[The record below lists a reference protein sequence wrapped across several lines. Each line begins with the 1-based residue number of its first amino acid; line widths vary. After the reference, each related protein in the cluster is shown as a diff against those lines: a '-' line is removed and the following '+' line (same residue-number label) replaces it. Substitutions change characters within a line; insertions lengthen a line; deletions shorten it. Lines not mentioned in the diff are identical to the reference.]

1 MSRLPVD
8 QSVRRLAFSVLPRNP
23 FSFGLVAEFVSRHMP
38 FAGLEFGK
46 LTNAL
51 IAQIDTECHL
61 VGAVDNRISAYL
73 GWLRTTPE
81 IAEDWIAVDRLLTDV
96 PGGVAIAITV
106 MAVDHPAYVMQL
118 IREAKRRN
126 PGRSVY
132 WKRYFPDQRP
142 AQGRAVRIAKSERQ

>member
-1 MSRLPVD
+1 MLFRSCLPAEEHVELREAEDEGRALVD
-8 QSVRRLAFSVLPRNP
+8 QGDLD
-23 FSFGLVAEFVSRHMP
+23 LVAE
-38 FAGLEFGK
+38 G
-46 LTNAL
+46 
-51 IAQIDTECHL
+51 
-61 VGAVDNRISAYL
+61 
-73 GWLRTTPE
+73 RTTPE